1 MENSTSTD
9 VDRSCNIRKVQFE
22 LRCGF
27 AETYFTDIHSR
38 DKFGI
43 AICLWTQHLTVL
55 PVSWVSEIQL
65 QLFSSH
71 AVISHGFLTNST
83 QRWLLFL
90 SSLFVVLF
98 GASSSSSSSSL
109 IGPCASPSLSTGV
122 IPFHLDSQSV
132 TLASGCLQAEKGQG
146 KLSRSQPLRDGEMAG
161 ETGKSEQGRRGKKA
175 WRKRGKKTS
184 WISNKSP
191 CELLI
196 VSSDCLHFGAWSLI
210 PYRFRPVIFGAFL
223 HDMTPVKKQA

>member
-22 LRCGF
+22 LMCGY

-161 ETGKSEQGRRGKKA
+161 ETGKSEQGRRGKSLK
-175 WRKRGKKTS
+175 KKGKKD
-184 WISNKSP
+184 
-191 CELLI
+191 LL
-196 VSSDCLHFGAWSLI
+196 DL
-210 PYRFRPVIFGAFL
+210 
-223 HDMTPVKKQA
+223 Q

>member
-65 QLFSSH
+65 QLFSSR

-90 SSLFVVLF
+90 SSSFVVLF

-122 IPFHLDSQSV
+122 IPFHLESV
-132 TLASGCLQAEKGQG
+132 RQPVSHLGVWLFTGGKRSGQIEQKSALEGW
-146 KLSRSQPLRDGEMAG
+146 RDG
-161 ETGKSEQGRRGKKA
+161 
-175 WRKRGKKTS
+175 WRD
-184 WISNKSP
+184 W
-191 CELLI
+191 
-196 VSSDCLHFGAWSLI
+196 
-210 PYRFRPVIFGAFL
+210 
-223 HDMTPVKKQA
+223 